1 MASSESFVSVQE
13 AAKILNCGIST
24 VRKMCQE
31 EKIQGVQKVGN
42 GWLIPRTSL
51 NQSPVPNQTRGW
63 PLGKTRLN
71 GEPELP
77 SPPVVSEQVS
87 LAHKIAIFNQAGGVG
102 KTTIVRDLGY
112 ELASRGYKTL
122 LVDADPQA
130 TLSTFF
136 DFNPAERPEAD
147 LFWSTIYRGTKGV
160 KPTVFPT
167 QYANLHLGLANREL
181 KRGELELLEAKDQGR
196 LRGFLKLIH
205 SEFEFILFDCSP
217 AISEITIQV
226 LFAVDSLVIP
236 VQTQAKSVVA
246 FGEIQYEIGKAQ
258 ERRMNMDL
266 SPLGVLGIIPT
277 MFRQATMIQKHHF
290 EEMKN
295 LCELFDYAL
304 LPPIHDSIKVSEAGS
319 FRKPLK
325 NYDKKCRIND
335 DIEQICSSL
344 LTLLSRPLEK

>member
-1 MASSESFVSVQE
+1 MASPNQFISVQE

-31 EKIQGVQKVGN
+31 EKILGVQKVGN
-42 GWLIPRTSL
+42 GWLIPRSAL
-51 NQSPVPNQTRGW
+51 NQSPIPNQTRGW
-63 PLGKTRLN
+63 PLGKNRLSS
-71 GEPELP
+71 EPEPLSP
-77 SPPVVSEQVS
+77 SVVSDPTS
-87 LAHKIAIFNQAGGVG
+87 MAHKIAIFNQAGGVG

-112 ELASRGYKTL
+112 ELASRGYQTL

-136 DFNPAERPEAD
+136 DFNPAERQEAD
-147 LFWSTIYRGTKGV
+147 LFWCSIYRGTKGI
-160 KPTVFPT
+160 KPSVFATIYP
-167 QYANLHLGLANREL
+167 NLFLGLANREL

-205 SEFEFILFDCSP
+205 SEFDFILFDCSP

-266 SPLGVLGIIPT
+266 SPLKVLGIIPS

-290 EEMKN
+290 EEMRS
-295 LCELFDYAL
+295 LCQLFDYAV

-325 NYDKKCRIND
+325 DYDKKCKVND
-335 DIEQICSSL
+335 DIEQICDSM
-344 LTLLSRPLEK
+344 LTLLSRPLKK